1 MKTLEAGQSVG
12 LGGRGR
18 RGSAPHQEDGHT
30 GFRLVDFGGAG
41 ASRSVRAGGEVGLAA
56 ATSEVEI
63 RVKRRVGGNDPRS
76 RPPFFQ
82 GVRSLDP
89 SFYLL
94 S

>member
-1 MKTLEAGQSVG
+1 M
-12 LGGRGR
+12 
-18 RGSAPHQEDGHT
+18 
-30 GFRLVDFGGAG
+30 
-41 ASRSVRAGGEVGLAA
+41 GLAA

-63 RVKRRVGGNDPRS
+63 QVKRRVGRNDPRG

-94 S
+94 SRGAQAAVLHQRNVV